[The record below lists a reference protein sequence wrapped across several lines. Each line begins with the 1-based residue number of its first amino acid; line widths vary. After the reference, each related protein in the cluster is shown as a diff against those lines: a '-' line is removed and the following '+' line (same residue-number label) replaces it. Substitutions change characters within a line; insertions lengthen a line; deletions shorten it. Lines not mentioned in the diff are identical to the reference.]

1 MVRRP
6 TYENKTNN
14 ILDGWS
20 DAAKN
25 APMSSA
31 LPASLARQQA
41 LSLFLIGFITFA
53 LLYAVQPLL
62 PLLARAHRLS
72 AASSALAL
80 SVSTGALALAI
91 WLCAARASAWDRR
104 RLMLGALLLATLL
117 NAASAFTSSWPQLL
131 LCRALMGLCLG
142 AVPAMAMA
150 HVAETAAPGEV
161 ASAMGLYV
169 AGTALGGMTGRV
181 GLGLLADLH
190 GWTVGLLSVSALTAA
205 GVGLVWRWMPTSPPA
220 RMAANAATA
229 ATVSTAAR
237 WVPRATWW
245 ALLASPPLRRLFVCG
260 GLASGIFVSVY
271 NYAGFRLQAE
281 PFSLRPA
288 QIGLIFG
295 CYAFGVMSS
304 SVAGRLARRWGQPR
318 VLTGAVSLTAA
329 GLLVSQSAHLA
340 VFVAGLSL
348 MTMGFF
354 AMHAVCSGWVGQMAP
369 QQAKAQATALYLL
382 SYYIGASL
390 LGYAG
395 GWAWGHG
402 GWGGLST
409 GLLAALLVFIWAFR
423 GVTAALAPLAL
434 SKA

>member
-1 MVRRP
+1 MA
-6 TYENKTNN
+6 
-14 ILDGWS
+14 L
-20 DAAKN
+20 AKN
-25 APMSSA
+25 ARMPSS
-31 LPASLARQQA
+31 LPALSAALARQRA

-62 PLLARAHRLS
+62 PSLARTHQLS

-104 RLMLGALLLATLL
+104 RLMLGALLLATLF

-205 GVGLVWRWMPTSPPA
+205 GVGLVWRWMPASPPA
-220 RMAANAATA
+220 RTAATA
-229 ATVSTAAR
+229 ATLSTVSTVSTAAR

-281 PFSLRPA
+281 PFLLRPA
-288 QIGLIFG
+288 QIGLIFC

-304 SVAGRLARRWGQPR
+304 SVAGHLARRWGQPR
-318 VLTGAVSLTAA
+318 VLSGAVSLTAA
-329 GLLVSQSAHLA
+329 GLLVSQSTHLA
-340 VFVAGLSL
+340 TFVAGLSL

-369 QQAKAQATALYLL
+369 LQAKAQATALYLL

-423 GVTAALAPLAL
+423 GVGAAQAPLAL